1 MFRKIFARKLSSLI
15 KSKNMTNQDLANY
28 LNVTRQSVSQFTRGT
43 AMPSTENLIAIAD
56 FFNISIDELLG
67 RKNIFSAPNTTNFDS
82 NRTVFNLLNN
92 PDGILEYKIFVPTI
106 ESQPTD
112 DGRLLIDLS
121 SKLKKGKFKYSFAL
135 IKHYSIYRSYLILDE
150 IEGNFIKF
158 VLEKSKNKDN
168 FISLVNIINQQLGLN
183 YDAYNYNRVALVI
196 KIYDEHYYDFHL
208 NVDLSVPVPTVSKL
222 TLLKEKYINAW
233 LELPIAEKIQEL
245 KRIYEK
251 ELGIIKKE
259 SFV

>member
-1 MFRKIFARKLSSLI
+1 MLKNIFAKNLI
-15 KSKNMTNQDLANY
+15 DLLKSKNMTNQDLANY
-28 LNVTRQSVSQFTRGT
+28 LNVTRQSVSRFTKGNIL
-43 AMPSTENLIAIAD
+43 PSTENLIAIAN

-67 RKNIFSAPNTTNFDS
+67 RKNVFSAPNTTNFDS
-82 NRTVFNLLNN
+82 NRIVFNLLNN

-196 KIYDEHYYDFHL
+196 KIYDEHYYNFHL

-251 ELGIIKKE
+251 ELGLIKKE

>member
-1 MFRKIFARKLSSLI
+1 MNIKRCFFVKKYICKKFNRLI
-15 KSKNMTNQDLANY
+15 KIEKYDKSRFSKLFKCY
-28 LNVTRQSVSQFTRGT
+28 SSISVT
-43 AMPSTENLIAIAD
+43 IYK
-56 FFNISIDELLG
+56 
-67 RKNIFSAPNTTNFDS
+67 RKYTS
-82 NRTVFNLLNN
+82 
-92 PDGILEYKIFVPTI
+92 LEYKIFVPTI

-251 ELGIIKKE
+251 ELGLIKKE

>member
-1 MFRKIFARKLSSLI
+1 MLKNIFAKNLI
-15 KSKNMTNQDLANY
+15 DLLKSKNMTNQDLANY
-28 LNVTRQSVSQFTRGT
+28 LNVTRQSVSRFTKGNIL
-43 AMPSTENLIAIAD
+43 PSTENLIAIAD

-67 RKNIFSAPNTTNFDS
+67 RKNVFSAPNTTNFDS

-135 IKHYSIYRSYLILDE
+135 IKQYSIYRSYLFLDE
-150 IEGNFIKF
+150 IEGDFIDF

-183 YDAYNYNRVALVI
+183 YD
-196 KIYDEHYYDFHL
+196 FHL
-208 NVDLSVPVPTVSKL
+208 NIDSLITTTSRL

-251 ELGIIKKE
+251 ELGLIKKE

>member
-92 PDGILEYKIFVPTI
+92 PDGILEYKIFVPII

-135 IKHYSIYRSYLILDE
+135 IKHDSIYRSYLILDE

-208 NVDLSVPVPTVSKL
+208 NVDLLVMAASKL
-222 TLLKEKYINAW
+222 ILLEEKYINSN
-233 LELPIAEKIQEL
+233 QEL
-245 KRIYEK
+245 S
-251 ELGIIKKE
+251 LIKKE
-259 SFV
+259 SFL

>member
-1 MFRKIFARKLSSLI
+1 MLKNIFAKNLI
-15 KSKNMTNQDLANY
+15 DLLKSKNMTNQDLANY
-28 LNVTRQSVSQFTRGT
+28 LNVTRQSVSRFTKGNIL
-43 AMPSTENLIAIAD
+43 PSTENLIAIAD

-67 RKNIFSAPNTTNFDS
+67 RKNVFSAPNTTNFDS

-168 FISLVNIINQQLGLN
+168 FISLVNIINQQF
-183 YDAYNYNRVALVI
+183 LVI

-251 ELGIIKKE
+251 ELGLIKKE

>member
-92 PDGILEYKIFVPTI
+92 PDGILEYKIFVPII

-135 IKHYSIYRSYLILDE
+135 IKHDSIYRSYLILDE

-183 YDAYNYNRVALVI
+183 YDRVALVI

-222 TLLKEKYINAW
+222 TLLKEKYINVW

-251 ELGIIKKE
+251 ELGLIKKE